1 MNSLLI
7 SLARRGPLSRPWLQ
21 WLEPLPL
28 ASFLVYMR
36 LLSPQTPQ
44 EWLVPYL
51 LCTLLALVVT
61 VAGWYLRQSLNR
73 IYLAIGAYFL
83 SGLLALVLGWQALN
97 ALYGRLEATAMLA
110 WVLVIGTVSTYALP
124 AGFIGIAGAPTTAV
138 RRASLLLLAASGLA
152 LLFSACAGRNPL
164 LSAFVPFVFLFV
176 TQGRLRKR
184 LLSDLPEAF

>member
-44 EWLVPYL
+44 EWLPPYL
-51 LCTLLALVVT
+51 LCSLLALVVT
-61 VAGWYLRQSLNR
+61 VAGWYLRQPLNR

-83 SGLLALVLGWQALN
+83 SGLLALALGWQALN

-110 WVLVIGTVSTYALP
+110 WVLALGAVSTYALP
-124 AGFIGIAGAPTTAV
+124 AGYIGVAGAPPRAS
-138 RRASLLLLAASGLA
+138 RRASLWLLAASGLA

-164 LSAFVPFVFLFV
+164 LSAFIPFLFLFV
-176 TQGRLRKR
+176 AQGRLRAR
-184 LLSDLPEAF
+184 LASGLP